1 MYQEY
6 ATAIKKEWYENNSSM
21 ESSGKRNHVKWI
33 QPTLE
38 RVGMEA
44 IMPTP
49 SKDEDKVQNQD
60 CPEGYI
66 CTYARDFSNEI
77 EVANKLLNAEYLIQ
91 NLNDKTYGAT

>member
-1 MYQEY
+1 MRIIPQWKAVVSVTTSNEY
-6 ATAIKKEWYENNSSM
+6 SQLWREQVWKQSM
-21 ESSGKRNHVKWI
+21 
-33 QPTLE
+33 P
-38 RVGMEA
+38 M
-44 IMPTP
+44 P
-49 SKDEDKVQNQD
+49 SKDEDEVQNQD